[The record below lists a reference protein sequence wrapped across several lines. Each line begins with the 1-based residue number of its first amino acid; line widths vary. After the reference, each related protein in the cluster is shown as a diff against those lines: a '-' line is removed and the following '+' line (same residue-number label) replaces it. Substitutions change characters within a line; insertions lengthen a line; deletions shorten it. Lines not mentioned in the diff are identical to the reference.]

1 VNDHQTAQ
9 LKKELSN
16 WGLLAIGVG
25 AVIGWSWVIYAGPW
39 STYPGSLGG
48 VIAFIIGGILCSF
61 IGLAYAELT
70 SAMPRAGGDMVF
82 TFEGLGQK
90 WAFVTGICM
99 IMAFVGLVTV
109 ETLMFPVILEAL
121 GLPLVRSGMLYHFAG
136 ESVFLTFIA
145 VSIAIN
151 ALFAYINHR
160 GVGLA
165 GIVQTITVVVLV
177 LASVFFVVSGVSL
190 GTAANAKPLITSAAG
205 ISMVMLMVPSFM
217 SGFNAIPQAAEETNV
232 SPRTIGRLVIA
243 TVWACVVFYILIIVG
258 LSFAAPAEIRSG
270 GGVVVLS
277 ALTNLFQSNAP
288 RVFVAIAAL
297 IGMLTSWNAAYLAG
311 SRLLLAFGRVHFL
324 PEKFSQLHP
333 RFSTP
338 TLPIIIIFL
347 ISSLCTLLGTSQAIY
362 VGIVNVLG
370 FCLVLAW
377 LIVSIS
383 FLKLRKHQP
392 DLERPYKVPAGKL
405 VGVLAV
411 VLSFIFLLLYTPL
424 NPLGGLKL
432 GELVGL
438 GVLILIALILYIK
451 YVATSPM
458 NEKERAK
465 LMRHSI

>member
-1 VNDHQTAQ
+1 M
-9 LKKELSN
+9 
-16 WGLLAIGVG
+16 LAIGVG

-311 SRLLLAFGRVHFL
+311 SRLLLA
-324 PEKFSQLHP
+324 
-333 RFSTP
+333 
-338 TLPIIIIFL
+338 
-347 ISSLCTLLGTSQAIY
+347 
-362 VGIVNVLG
+362 
-370 FCLVLAW
+370 
-377 LIVSIS
+377 
-383 FLKLRKHQP
+383 
-392 DLERPYKVPAGKL
+392 
-405 VGVLAV
+405 
-411 VLSFIFLLLYTPL
+411 
-424 NPLGGLKL
+424 
-432 GELVGL
+432 
-438 GVLILIALILYIK
+438 
-451 YVATSPM
+451 
-458 NEKERAK
+458 
-465 LMRHSI
+465 